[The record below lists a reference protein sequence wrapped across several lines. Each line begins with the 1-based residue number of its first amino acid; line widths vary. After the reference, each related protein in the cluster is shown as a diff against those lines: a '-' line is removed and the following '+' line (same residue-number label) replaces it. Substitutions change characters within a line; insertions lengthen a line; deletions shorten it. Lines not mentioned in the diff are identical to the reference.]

1 MKELSKSYKEL
12 MQWMSKNPE
21 EVIKNRQDFQER
33 VIKKRCFYGDSA
45 MPTTL
50 MPLFLKQ
57 KSLQNIKYACEVADT
72 ILEKSVDLYF
82 SDPYVR
88 DYFAYHPP
96 IPKEWINTETGY
108 KKNTIINRLD
118 ILFDGKNLKF
128 IEFNTDNP
136 GGRGWTDIYE
146 ELYSENIMY
155 KGLIGDFGVKSQR
168 SVVNGEFEAIMSCYK
183 EMNFSEPPRLAL
195 MDFGSSGSRGDIEI
209 IRDYFIEKGVEANII
224 DARDFEYRN
233 GKLYSNGVHF
243 NMIHRGLRAEFFLK
257 YPKEL
262 KDLHKGIQNRS
273 VCMVNSF
280 RATIGSEKSMLSFIS
295 NPINS
300 HYFTEE
306 QNKVIKKH
314 IPWTR
319 KFDETIT
326 MSKEGEEVTLKTYM
340 ISNREHLV
348 IKPATGAGGYG
359 VMVGKSTDQM
369 KWNSVVENYSG
380 DPGWIVQDYT
390 EIPTVKLPVIRK
402 NKIVFENKFLNI
414 SPYVF
419 NGKYVGSLGRVSDK
433 DVINVSSGGG
443 IIPIFT
449 VKEDETSSESDINV
463 KLKDES

>member
-1 MKELSKSYKEL
+1 MKELAKSYKEL
-12 MQWMSKNPE
+12 MTWMSKNPD

-33 VIKKRCFYGDSA
+33 VVKKRCFYGDSA

-57 KSLQNIKYACEVADT
+57 KSLNNIKYACEVADQ
-72 ILEKSVDLYF
+72 IIEKCLDLYF
-82 SDPYVR
+82 TDEYVR
-88 DYFAYHPP
+88 EYFAFHPS
-96 IPKEWINTETGY
+96 IPKEWLHTDPGY
-108 KKNTIINRLD
+108 KKKTIINRLD

-146 ELYSENIMY
+146 ELYAENPMY
-155 KGLIGDFGVKSQR
+155 KGLIENFGIKNQR
-168 SVVNGEFEAIMSCYK
+168 SVVKGEFDSIMACFK
-183 EMNFSEPPRLAL
+183 EMNISDKPRLAL
-195 MDFGSSGSRGDIEI
+195 VDFGSSGIRGDIEI
-209 IRDYFIEKGVEANII
+209 IRDYFIEHGVEANTI

-233 GKLYSNGVHF
+233 GKLYSNGVSF

-262 KDLHKGIQNRS
+262 KDFHKGVQNGAA
-273 VCMVNSF
+273 CLVNSF
-280 RATIGSEKSMLSFIS
+280 RSVLGSEKSMLSFIS
-295 NPINS
+295 NPLNS

-306 QNKVIKKH
+306 ENKVIKKH

-326 MSKEGEEVTLKTYM
+326 ISKEGEEVTLKAYM
-340 ISNREHLV
+340 ISHREELV

-359 VMVGKSTDQM
+359 VMVGKSTDPM
-369 KWNSVVENYSG
+369 KWNNIVDAYSG

-433 DVINVSSGGG
+433 DVINVSAGGG

-449 VKEDETSSESDINV
+449 VKEDQPSSESDINV
-463 KLKDES
+463 PIKES